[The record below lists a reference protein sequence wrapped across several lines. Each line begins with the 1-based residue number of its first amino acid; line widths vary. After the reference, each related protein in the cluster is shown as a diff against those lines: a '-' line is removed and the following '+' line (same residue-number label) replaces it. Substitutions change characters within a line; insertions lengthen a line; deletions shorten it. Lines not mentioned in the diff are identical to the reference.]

1 MLYTLEDSD
10 SELEELE
17 PDFEPVERVIDGVMQ
32 VRDHVYFSD
41 KVMQHLRT
49 IHLLGDTSG
58 RLKPPVDL
66 VRTVLAA
73 GGMAED
79 PKSKSA

>member
-41 KVMQHLRT
+41 KVRNNSRSLFLNGT
-49 IHLLGDTSG
+49 N
-58 RLKPPVDL
+58 PYPWY
-66 VRTVLAA
+66 
-73 GGMAED
+73 
-79 PKSKSA
+79 

>member
-32 VRDHVYFSD
+32 VRDLVYFSD
-41 KVMQHLRT
+41 KVIQYTMRDHPCT
-49 IHLLGDTSG
+49 G
-58 RLKPPVDL
+58 
-66 VRTVLAA
+66 
-73 GGMAED
+73 
-79 PKSKSA
+79 